1 MSIATEAK
9 DFVAYIRDAKL
20 AEEMPTEFMALADA
34 VDSDSEILLDAL
46 ITMDA
51 PTSMLCPRCGQS
63 ERMPIPCEIRA
74 VGHWFDYF
82 RYAHA
87 RCKKP

>member
-20 AEEMPTEFMALADA
+20 TEEMPIEFMALADA
-34 VDSDSEILLDAL
+34 VDEDETIGRD
-46 ITMDA
+46 IIMDQSQPA
-51 PTSMLCPRCGQS
+51 MICPRCGRS
-63 ERMPIPCEIRA
+63 EVFPLPCDVTALI
-74 VGHWFDYF
+74 HWFSYF

-87 RCKKP
+87 RCKKS